1 MTRDRLV
8 EWLADYIAELLDI
21 AVEEVG
27 TELPLTA
34 LGVDS
39 ATTLVLAADLGT
51 KLRRQVRP
59 KEILEH
65 PTIEGLAEYLASAG
79 TEADALDAGAV
90 DAGTVDAVAA
100 GTAEVR

>member
-27 TELPLTA
+27 TDLPLTA

-51 KLRRQVRP
+51 KLRRRVRP

-79 TEADALDAGAV
+79 TEADV
-90 DAGTVDAVAA
+90 VAA
-100 GTAEVR
+100 GTAEVK

>member
-1 MTRDRLV
+1 MTRDKLV

-27 TELPLTA
+27 TDLPLTA

-39 ATTLVLAADLGT
+39 ATTLVLAADLGA
-51 KLRRQVRP
+51 KLRRPVRP

-65 PTIEGLAEYLASAG
+65 PTIDGLAEYLASG
-79 TEADALDAGAV
+79 RHE
-90 DAGTVDAVAA
+90 AA
-100 GTAEVR
+100 GVETAEVR